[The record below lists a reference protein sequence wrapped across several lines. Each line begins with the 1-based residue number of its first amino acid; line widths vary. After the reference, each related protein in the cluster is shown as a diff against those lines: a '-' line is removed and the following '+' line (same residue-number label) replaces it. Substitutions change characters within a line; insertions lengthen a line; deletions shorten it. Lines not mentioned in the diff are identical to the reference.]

1 MHEIN
6 RREFLGQST
15 MITAGLTTGIAAI
28 PTLAGLSSQQA
39 QSTQRI
45 LKALK
50 FGMIAGDASILKKF
64 TLAKSCG
71 FDGVE
76 MDSPSNWDLQEVLDA
91 KEATGLQIPGVVL
104 STHWSKPFNH
114 PDEQVCKEASIALD
128 QAIKDCKALGGTSVL
143 VVPAVVNAS
152 MGYAQ
157 AYERSKT
164 EIGRHIP
171 TAESLDVSIAFENVW
186 NNFLLSPIEASRY
199 VDEFESNHVG
209 WHFDVGNIVNY
220 GYPDQWIRTLGHRI
234 MKLDVKDFSR
244 QKRNDEGLWKGFSVK
259 IGDGDSDWDA
269 VCKAIQDIE
278 YSGWAAAEVGGGDKE
293 RLIEIATRMDTV
305 FKPLNG

>member
-1 MHEIN
+1 M
-6 RREFLGQST
+6 LTAG
-15 MITAGLTTGIAAI
+15 ITAGITALPALAA
-28 PTLAGLSSQQA
+28 LSPQQI
-39 QSTQRI
+39 QPTQRI

-50 FGMIAGDASILKKF
+50 FGMIAGNASILEKF

-76 MDSPSNWDLQEVLDA
+76 MDSPSNWNLQEVLDA

-104 STHWSKPFNH
+104 SSHWSKPFNH
-114 PDEQVCKEASIALD
+114 PEEQVRKEASKSLD
-128 QAIKDCKALGGTSVL
+128 QAIKDCNALGGTSVL

-152 MGYAQ
+152 MGYEE
-157 AYERSKT
+157 AYELSQI
-164 EIGRHIP
+164 EIGRHVP
-171 TAESLDVSIAFENVW
+171 TAESLDISIAFENVW

-199 VDEFESNHVG
+199 VDEFDSDHVG
-209 WHFDVGNIVNY
+209 WYFDIGNLVNF

-234 MKLDVKDFSR
+234 KKLDVKDFSR

-259 IGDGDSDWDA
+259 IGDGDSDWDS
-269 VCKAIQDIE
+269 VCEAIKDIK
-278 YSGWAAAEVGGGDKE
+278 YSGWATAEVGGGDRE
-293 RLIEIATRMDTV
+293 RLTEIASRMDTV